1 MVHNK
6 SNLMT
11 FLYYMFCASP
21 LVYFTQLLGVAVP
34 SVFVTILF
42 TMFLVDTVFQII
54 KKKIDMRKSK
64 KTTSKKDKVTQV
76 ISVFGLVLQVG
87 RLGTILRIRELFTWD
102 EQRRPPNYIKVDI
115 LLGGTNLFLLFYICE
130 QSCPR
135 YSTICSWAL
144 TLNKKNR

>member
-1 MVHNK
+1 
-6 SNLMT
+6 MT
-11 FLYYMFCASP
+11 FLYYILCASP

-34 SVFVTILF
+34 PVFVTILF
-42 TMFLVDTVFQII
+42 TMFLADTVFQII
-54 KKKIDMRKSK
+54 KKIIDMRKSK

-115 LLGGTNLFLLFYICE
+115 L
-130 QSCPR
+130 
-135 YSTICSWAL
+135 
-144 TLNKKNR
+144 